1 MEEGLKKQTKQGI
14 IWSAVQRF
22 SLQGTQFVIT
32 LFMAR
37 LLSPREY
44 GIVGMLGIF
53 LAISGV
59 FIDCGFTSAITR
71 KQDRTHEDLCTVF
84 WFNIVIACIAYIIL
98 FIGAPYISAFY
109 NMPELTLLTRVLG
122 LTVIIGAFNSVQY
135 TLLVTKLDFKSIT
148 KVTLPTTILSGIVGI
163 LCAYFG
169 FSYWALVISAIL
181 STTLGV
187 ICYWHFSDWRPT
199 LTFSKSSFKEMFSF
213 GSKLLLTSLI
223 DTTYNNL
230 YGLVIGK
237 KFSASALGN
246 FSRAESYAN
255 FPSMSVSGVM
265 QRVTYPVLCKIQNND
280 TELKNSYRKFP
291 KLTAFIIFPMMFGLS
306 ALSKPF
312 VILVIGEQWSFC
324 AELLLILC
332 FSQMWYPI
340 HAINLGILQVKGR
353 TDLSLKLEIIQKLL
367 GVLIM
372 IIAIPWGIIALC
384 YSCVIDSFLC
394 LFINAHYSGKLINL
408 SIFRQLVD
416 FSPTIISSAIMFI
429 LIKIVIM
436 SFDSLLLQLI
446 IGSVTGGLVY
456 FITSFVLNK
465 EILRVCFK
473 LIKL

>member
-1 MEEGLKKQTKQGI
+1 MEENLKKQTKQGV

-44 GIVGMLGIF
+44 GIVGMLSIF

-59 FIDCGFTSAITR
+59 FIDCGFTSALTR

-84 WFNIVIACIAYIIL
+84 WFNIVIACIAYVIL

-148 KVTLPTTILSGIVGI
+148 KVTLPTTILSGIIGI

-169 FSYWALVISAIL
+169 FSYWALVISAIF
-181 STTLGV
+181 STTMGV
-187 ICYWHFSDWRPT
+187 ICYWHFSDWRPS
-199 LTFSKSSFKEMFSF
+199 LSFSKSSFKEMFSF

-237 KFSASALGN
+237 KFSANVLGN
-246 FSRAESYAN
+246 YTRAESYAN
-255 FPSMSVSGVM
+255 FPSISVSGVM
-265 QRVTYPVLCKIQNND
+265 QRVTYPVLCKIQNNNTD
-280 TELKNSYRKFP
+280 LRESYRKFL
-291 KLTAFIIFPMMFGLS
+291 KLTAFVIFPMMFGLS
-306 ALSKPF
+306 ALAKPF
-312 VILVIGEQWSFC
+312 VILVIGQQWSFC
-324 AELLLILC
+324 AELLQILC
-332 FSQMWYPI
+332 FSLIWYPI

-353 TDLSLKLEIIQKLL
+353 TDLSLRLEIIQKIL
-367 GVLIM
+367 GTLILFV
-372 IIAIPWGIIALC
+372 AIPWGIIVLC
-384 YSCVIDSFLC
+384 YSRIINSFLC
-394 LFINAHYSGKLINL
+394 LFINTHYSGKLINL
-408 SIFRQLVD
+408 SIFQQLAD
-416 FSPTIISSAIMFI
+416 FLPTLLSSTIMFI
-429 LIKIVIM
+429 LMKISTKPIE
-436 SFDSLLLQLI
+436 SLLLQLI
-446 IGSVTGGLVY
+446 VGIIVGLASY
-456 FITSFVLNK
+456 FIVSYIINK
-465 EILRVCFK
+465 EMLKSCIG

>member
-1 MEEGLKKQTKQGI
+1 MEENLKKQTKQGV

-44 GIVGMLGIF
+44 GIVGMLSIF
-53 LAISGV
+53 LAVSGV
-59 FIDCGFTSAITR
+59 FIDCGFTSALTR
-71 KQDRTHEDLCTVF
+71 KQNRTHEDLCTVF

-148 KVTLPTTILSGIVGI
+148 KVTFPTTILSGIIGI

-169 FSYWALVISAIL
+169 FSYWALVVSAIF
-181 STTLGV
+181 STTMGV
-187 ICYWHFSDWRPT
+187 ICYWHFSDWRPS
-199 LTFSKSSFKEMFSF
+199 LSFSKSSFKEMFSF

-237 KFSASALGN
+237 KFSANVLGN
-246 FSRAESYAN
+246 YTRAESYAN
-255 FPSMSVSGVM
+255 FPSISVSGVM

-280 TELKNSYRKFP
+280 MDLRESYRKFL
-291 KLTAFIIFPMMFGLS
+291 KLTAFVIFPMMFGLS
-306 ALSKPF
+306 ALAKPF
-312 VILVIGEQWSFC
+312 VILIIGEQWTFC
-324 AELLLILC
+324 AELLQILC
-332 FSQMWYPI
+332 FSLIWYPI

-353 TDLSLKLEIIQKLL
+353 TDLSLKLEIIQKVL
-367 GVLIM
+367 GTLILFV
-372 IIAIPWGIIALC
+372 AIPWGIIVLC
-384 YSCVIDSFLC
+384 YSRIINSFLC
-394 LFINAHYSGKLINL
+394 LFINTHYSGKLINL
-408 SIFRQLVD
+408 SIFQQLAD
-416 FSPTIISSAIMFI
+416 FLPTILSSTIMFI
-429 LIKIVIM
+429 LMKISITPLE
-436 SFDSLLLQLI
+436 SLLLQLI
-446 IGSVTGGLVY
+446 GGIIVGLVSY
-456 FITSFVLNK
+456 LVVSYIFNK
-465 EILRVCFK
+465 EMLKSCIV

>member
-1 MEEGLKKQTKQGI
+1 MEENLKKQTKQGV

-44 GIVGMLGIF
+44 GIVGMLSIF

-59 FIDCGFTSAITR
+59 FIDCGFTSALTR
-71 KQDRTHEDLCTVF
+71 KQNRTHEDLCTVF

-148 KVTLPTTILSGIVGI
+148 KVTFPTTILSGIIGI

-169 FSYWALVISAIL
+169 FSYWALVVSAIF
-181 STTLGV
+181 STTMGV
-187 ICYWHFSDWRPT
+187 ICYWHFSDWRPS
-199 LTFSKSSFKEMFSF
+199 LSFSKSSFKEMFSF

-237 KFSASALGN
+237 KFSANVLGN
-246 FSRAESYAN
+246 YTRAESYAN
-255 FPSMSVSGVM
+255 FPSISVSGVM

-280 TELKNSYRKFP
+280 MDLRESYRKFL
-291 KLTAFIIFPMMFGLS
+291 KLTAFVIFPMMFGLS
-306 ALSKPF
+306 ALAKPF
-312 VILVIGEQWSFC
+312 VILIIGEQWTFC
-324 AELLLILC
+324 AELLQILC
-332 FSQMWYPI
+332 FSLIWYPI

-353 TDLSLKLEIIQKLL
+353 TDLSLKLEIIQKVL
-367 GVLIM
+367 GTLILFV
-372 IIAIPWGIIALC
+372 AIPWGIIVLC
-384 YSCVIDSFLC
+384 YSRIINSFLC
-394 LFINAHYSGKLINL
+394 LFINTHYSGKLINL
-408 SIFRQLVD
+408 SIFQQLAD
-416 FSPTIISSAIMFI
+416 FLPTILSSTIMFI
-429 LIKIVIM
+429 LMKISITPLE
-436 SFDSLLLQLI
+436 SLLLQLI
-446 IGSVTGGLVY
+446 GGIIVGLVSY
-456 FITSFVLNK
+456 LVVSYIFNK
-465 EILRVCFK
+465 EMLKSCIV

>member
-1 MEEGLKKQTKQGI
+1 MEENLKKQTKQGV

-44 GIVGMLGIF
+44 GIVGMLSIF

-59 FIDCGFTSAITR
+59 FIDCGFTSALTR
-71 KQDRTHEDLCTVF
+71 KQNRTHEDLCTVF

-148 KVTLPTTILSGIVGI
+148 KVTFPTTILSGIIGI

-169 FSYWALVISAIL
+169 FSYWALVVSAIF
-181 STTLGV
+181 STTMGV
-187 ICYWHFSDWRPT
+187 ICYWHFSDWRPS
-199 LTFSKSSFKEMFSF
+199 LSFSKSSFKEMFSF

-237 KFSASALGN
+237 KFSANVLGN
-246 FSRAESYAN
+246 YTRAESYAN
-255 FPSMSVSGVM
+255 FPSISVSGVM

-280 TELKNSYRKFP
+280 MDLRESYRKFL
-291 KLTAFIIFPMMFGLS
+291 KLTAFVIFPMMFGLS
-306 ALSKPF
+306 ALAKPF
-312 VILVIGEQWSFC
+312 VILIIGEQWTFC
-324 AELLLILC
+324 AELLQILC
-332 FSQMWYPI
+332 FSLIWYPI

-353 TDLSLKLEIIQKLL
+353 TDLSLKLEIIQRVL
-367 GVLIM
+367 GTLILFV
-372 IIAIPWGIIALC
+372 AIPWGIIVLC
-384 YSCVIDSFLC
+384 YSRIINSFLC
-394 LFINAHYSGKLINL
+394 LFINTHYSGKLINL
-408 SIFRQLVD
+408 SIFQQLAD
-416 FSPTIISSAIMFI
+416 FLPTILSSTIMFI
-429 LIKIVIM
+429 LMKISITPLE
-436 SFDSLLLQLI
+436 SLLLQLI
-446 IGSVTGGLVY
+446 GGIIVGLVSY
-456 FITSFVLNK
+456 LVVSYIFNK
-465 EILRVCFK
+465 EMLKSCIV